1 MSDQIPTATIAELND
16 GIVLLDVR
24 EQSEW
29 DDGHVPG
36 SIHIPMGEVP
46 ARYGELPADADL
58 VVICAVGGRSGQ
70 VTQWLNANGVAA
82 RNLDGG
88 IVAYAQAGLPIEK

>member
-1 MSDQIPTATIAELND
+1 MSDQLPTVTVADLSGDMVILE
-16 GIVLLDVR
+16 VR

-36 SIHIPMGEVP
+36 AIHIPMGEVP

-58 VVICAVGGRSGQ
+58 VVMCAAGGRSAQ
-70 VTQWLNANGVAA
+70 VTQWLIANGVAA
-82 RNLDGG
+82 RNLEGG
-88 IVAYAQAGLPIEK
+88 IIAYAEAGRPVER